1 MDHQPVSDLRSS
13 IILSLADAIKLKT
26 DNLNTSYYIA
36 KRYLFSKK
44 SVNAINFISGIS
56 MLGVFVGS
64 AALIIILS
72 VFNGFENIVLS
83 MYNTFSPELRIEAL
97 KGKTFDP
104 RNTHFLTLK
113 NDKRIINYTEVL
125 QEKAL
130 VRYGESQSIAL
141 VKGVSE
147 GFTKNKSGLDSVI
160 SSGSFTL
167 WSRGQDMAV
176 IGYSLQ
182 NFLSINLSNEFQS
195 LDVYSPRKGAS
206 NSLNPADE
214 FNVRSIYPSGVF
226 AVQQEFDNTMIV
238 PIRFARELLGENK
251 LVSYIEINVAKNVV
265 IDDLQKE
272 IENSLG
278 KDFLVKNRS
287 QQNELLYKILNS
299 EKWAIFLILTFV
311 LIIAIFNIIGSL
323 TMLVIDKRKDIAILS
338 SLGADKFLIRGI
350 FFIEG
355 MMISMLGCILGMF
368 AGLIFILL
376 QQQFGFIAMSGV
388 NLMIDT
394 YPVGIKLSDFVL
406 VFGTV
411 LLVSVIAS
419 AISSTLSVKNLMN
432 LRDDL

>member
-1 MDHQPVSDLRSS
+1 
-13 IILSLADAIKLKT
+13 
-26 DNLNTSYYIA
+26 
-36 KRYLFSKK
+36 
-44 SVNAINFISGIS
+44 

-104 RNTHFLTLK
+104 GNTYFLTLK

-147 GFTKNKSGLDSVI
+147 GFMKNKSGLDSVI

-176 IGYSLQ
+176 IGYALQ
-182 NFLSINLSNEFQS
+182 NFLSINLNNEFQS
-195 LDVYSPRKGAS
+195 LDVYSPRKGAL

-251 LVSYIEINVAKNVV
+251 LVSYIEINAAKNVV
-265 IDDLQKE
+265 IDDFQTE
-272 IENSLG
+272 IVESLG
-278 KDFLVKNRS
+278 KEFLVKNRS

-323 TMLVIDKRKDIAILS
+323 TMLVIDKRKDIAVLT
-338 SLGADKFLIRGI
+338 SLGADKSLIRGI

-419 AISSTLSVKNLMN
+419 AISSTLSVKNSMN